1 MRQKLMLSLAGA
13 LALAA
18 SSPIH
23 AQSGGRVPSFD
34 IARNCKAE
42 SADGTVVGQSVN
54 MCSHDEMV
62 ARDELS
68 KQWLHYSANSRR
80 TCSDESGSGNSQSY
94 VELQVCLE
102 MSKEVQQ
109 ERPQ

>member
-1 MRQKLMLSLAGA
+1 MRQKMMLSLACV
-13 LALAA
+13 LALA
-18 SSPIH
+18 SSSLVH
-23 AQSGGRVPSFD
+23 AQPQGQVPSFD

-42 SADGTVVGQSVN
+42 SASSTVVGQSVN
-54 MCSHDEMV
+54 MCSHDETL
-62 ARDELS
+62 ARDEVS
-68 KQWLHYSANSRR
+68 KQWSHYTTDARR
-80 TCSDESGSGNSQSY
+80 TCSNESSSGSSQSY